1 MAGLADLLVR
11 GRAVAP
17 VLVAY
22 AQTRNRAFDDRGEL
36 EAFQAARLRKVLAR
50 AAATFPYYRA
60 VAGRQLSDFPV
71 MTKDV
76 WLQHFSDLNTAGAS
90 LAECLTAARETE
102 SRREFDAA
110 TGGLA
115 IGLSTGTSGR
125 QGAFL
130 TSPAERARWAGIMLA
145 KALPSG
151 LRHPARVALFL
162 RSGGAL
168 YDTVGGG
175 RIDFRY
181 FDLALPWERLAAELV
196 AFAPTI
202 LAAPPAVLGRLADAL
217 DTGELTMP
225 PPEIVYSV
233 ADVLEPELQ
242 ARARTALLAP
252 VGQIYQATE
261 GFLGITCAAG
271 TLHLNEDLV
280 VVERDVIDPAS
291 GRFVPIVTD
300 LWRTSQAI
308 VRYRLDDILVP
319 SPAPCVCGS
328 VMLAIDRVE
337 GRADDVLLLPPS
349 QTDGIRAEAPA
360 PSPSGATLRPLYAD
374 FVRAAILAVPRV
386 VDFRLVQVAPGQGAL
401 ALRLE
406 DGASG
411 ERAFG
416 AASVALDAV
425 CRRAG
430 LQPLPVTPAP
440 WPVETLATKARR
452 VRRDFAA

>member
-1 MAGLADLLVR
+1 MARLAELLVR
-11 GRAVAP
+11 GRTVVP

-22 AQTRNRAFDDRGEL
+22 AQARNRAFDDRADL
-36 EAFQAARLRKVLAR
+36 EAFQASRLRRVLGR
-50 AAATFPYYRA
+50 AATVFPYYRGL
-60 VAGRQLSDFPV
+60 AGHHVSEFPV
-71 MTKDV
+71 MTKDI
-76 WLQHFSDLNTAGAS
+76 WLQHFSELNTAGAS
-90 LAECLTAARETE
+90 LGECLAAARATE

-130 TSPAERARWAGIMLA
+130 TSPAERARWAGVMLA

-151 LRHPARVALFL
+151 LRRPARVALFL
-162 RSGGAL
+162 RSGGEL
-168 YDTVGGG
+168 YEAVGSA

-181 FDLALPWERLAAELV
+181 FDLALPWERLSAELA

-217 DTGELTMP
+217 ERGELTMP
-225 PPEIVYSV
+225 PPEVVYSV

-242 ARARTALLAP
+242 ARVRTALLAP

-280 VVERDVIDPAS
+280 VVEREVIDPAT

-308 VRYRLDDILVP
+308 IRYRLDDILVP

-328 VMLAIDRVE
+328 VLLAIDRVE
-337 GRADDVLLLPPS
+337 GRADDVLLLGPSRAAGPPPEPVIAH
-349 QTDGIRAEAPA
+349 QVEDA
-360 PSPSGATLRPLYAD
+360 LRPLYAD
-374 FVRAAILAVPRV
+374 FVRAAILAVPRI
-386 VDFRLVQVAPGQGAL
+386 VDFRLVQTAPAQASL

-406 DGASG
+406 EGASG
-411 ERAFG
+411 ERAFS
-416 AASVALDAV
+416 AASVALDEV

-440 WPVETLATKARR
+440 WPTETLATKARR